1 MGKGFS
7 TGAGGQTDVSTV
19 SRLEGLI
26 QRSRQLSSEASASG
40 ALVSSNSL
48 IAAASGGSAAV
59 NGGSAPAAGANQ
71 GSSVG
76 LSASSM
82 GVSGSNAVGSV
93 VDPDGRGGAGVVRSI
108 DALRERHQEFKRM
121 VDSPVI
127 PPSSHARSPSLSH
140 GSPRARTNFAAA
152 YAPPTSPKRL
162 AYGEKPQNLPPSGG
176 TRTNSYGVPASY
188 ASSYTPTSGSSYAA
202 SGSSY
207 APPTGYQQTSYSSAG
222 GRSSFNNEGAYGSA
236 GGRSSFNNEGA

>member
-1 MGKGFS
+1 
-7 TGAGGQTDVSTV
+7 
-19 SRLEGLI
+19 
-26 QRSRQLSSEASASG
+26 
-40 ALVSSNSL
+40 
-48 IAAASGGSAAV
+48 
-59 NGGSAPAAGANQ
+59 
-71 GSSVG
+71 
-76 LSASSM
+76 
-82 GVSGSNAVGSV
+82 
-93 VDPDGRGGAGVVRSI
+93 
-108 DALRERHQEFKRM
+108 M

-127 PPSSHARSPSLSH
+127 PPSSNARSPSLSH

-236 GGRSSFNNEGA
+236 GGRSSFNNEGAYGSAGGRSSFNNEGEHGVQSHRGTNHSNNYSSTGVLGGQHVPLQGSNYGRESGPTSHSGIASMYSAGGAGSYNGNSSSGWHVHVRHHP